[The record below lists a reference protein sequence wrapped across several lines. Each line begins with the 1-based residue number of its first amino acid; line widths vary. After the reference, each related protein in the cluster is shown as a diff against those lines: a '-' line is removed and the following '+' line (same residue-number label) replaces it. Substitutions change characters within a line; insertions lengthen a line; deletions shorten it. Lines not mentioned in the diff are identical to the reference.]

1 MIIAIRK
8 EKMEKSVDMISSEE
22 SLRFVKAAA
31 DAETKTAQHR
41 LTDINRQFLPDNE
54 RGNCYEKAY

>member
-1 MIIAIRK
+1 VF
-8 EKMEKSVDMISSEE
+8 SVISSEE

-41 LTDINRQFLPDNE
+41 LTAINRQFLPDNE